1 MYFDPYIL
9 AKMRKISY
17 FDPYFSSKL
26 GKMYTP
32 PPGYLTHISFIPS
45 QSTFSF
51 LKYGY

>member
-9 AKMRKISY
+9 AKMMKISY

-32 PPGYLTHISFIPS
+32 PPPGGVYI
-45 QSTFSF
+45 FSF
-51 LKYGY
+51 QVNQPSHS